1 MDKKLNVCYWCPF
14 ISKVATVKAVYNSA
28 NSINLFSKKKYEAL
42 IIDTFGEWKDTNY
55 FKIQKKY
62 L

>member
-28 NSINLFSKKKYEAL
+28 NSVNLFSKK
-42 IIDTFGEWKDTNY
+42 NMRH
-55 FKIQKKY
+55 
-62 L
+62 